1 MSSGDGDLTDRILEG
16 TAYNRAVATVSRTFP
31 LSIGRK
37 IRIASGVLAASAL
50 LAPAL
55 YLSRGRIRSA
65 EGVESLA
72 GVFGLRIAVL
82 ALLGVLT
89 TVGAGL
95 VLVRQRAVARR
106 RSLDEEQARRLV
118 RIEDVLMW
126 FVIQGGAFVLIA
138 VGLAVVSAVSAEAID
153 TLYRYEVTVYQT
165 SGFVGVDA
173 RAVSALGGALAVV
186 LYALS
191 HRGE

>member
-1 MSSGDGDLTDRILEG
+1 MSSGDDLTDRILEG
-16 TAYNRAVATVSRTFP
+16 TTYDRAAATVNRTFP

-37 IRIASGVLAASAL
+37 IRIASGILAASVL

-55 YLSRGRIRSA
+55 YLSRDRIRSIS
-65 EGVESLA
+65 GVESL
-72 GVFGLRIAVL
+72 GEVFGLRIAVL
-82 ALLGVLT
+82 ALLGVVT

-106 RSLDEEQARRLV
+106 RSLDEEQAQRLV

-126 FVIQGGAFVLIA
+126 FVVQGGAFVLIA
-138 VGLAVVSAVSAEAID
+138 VGLAVLGAVSAEAID
-153 TLYRYEVTVYQT
+153 TLYQYEVTVYQK

-173 RAVSALGGALAVV
+173 RVVSALGGALAVV
-186 LYALS
+186 LYVLS
-191 HRGE
+191 RQDE